1 MREIANAVAQR
12 LGAELHARGI
22 WLFGSCARD
31 QMSSNSDIDLLVVVA
46 ESQEPRYR
54 RAQRAHQLVSDLRVP
69 KDIIVLTQ
77 EEWDAQLK
85 VPVSLANTVQKE
97 GILLYGIE

>member
-1 MREIANAVAQR
+1 MREIANVVAQR
-12 LGAELHARGI
+12 LGVKLHARGI

-31 QMSSNSDIDLLVVVA
+31 EVSSDSDIDLLVVVA
-46 ESQEPRYR
+46 QSVEPRYR

-69 KDIIVLTQ
+69 KDIVVLTQ

-85 VPVSLANTVQKE
+85 VPVSLANTVRRE